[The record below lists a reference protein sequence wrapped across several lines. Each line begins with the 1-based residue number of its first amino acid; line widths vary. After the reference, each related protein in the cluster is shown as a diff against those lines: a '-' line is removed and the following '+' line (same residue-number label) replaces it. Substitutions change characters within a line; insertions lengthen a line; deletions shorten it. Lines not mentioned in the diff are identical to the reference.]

1 MAGPNDTGATPYE
14 VQGNRTA
21 TRRYNQAQQQFVDSG
36 KAGER
41 ARDDAEAAGGQELEA
56 AEAIG
61 KANVAGE
68 DPAVRDR
75 IRQRAYE
82 LWEAEGRPND
92 RHIEHWLQAERE
104 TAPTSTATTAETEP
118 AVVAGI
124 LSGEGSHQT
133 KE

>member
-1 MAGPNDTGATPYE
+1 MAGPNDTGATRYE
-14 VQGNRTA
+14 GEGNRTA
-21 TRRYNQAQQQFVDSG
+21 AGRYNQAQQQFVKSG
-36 KAGER
+36 KVEER
-41 ARDDAEAAGGQELEA
+41 ARDAAEAVGGQELEA
-56 AEAIG
+56 AEAMG
-61 KANVAGE
+61 KAQVAGE
-68 DPAVRDR
+68 DPAIRER

>member
-1 MAGPNDTGATPYE
+1 MAGPNDTSATRDE
-14 VQGNRTA
+14 GKGNRTA
-21 TRRYNQAQQQFVDSG
+21 VRRYNRGQQQVVKSG
-36 KAGER
+36 KVEER
-41 ARDDAEAAGGQELEA
+41 ARDAGEAVGGQELEA

-61 KANVAGE
+61 KAHVAGE
-68 DPAVRDR
+68 DPAIRER

-82 LWEAEGRPND
+82 LWEAEGRPTD

-124 LSGEGSHQT
+124 LSGEGSHHT